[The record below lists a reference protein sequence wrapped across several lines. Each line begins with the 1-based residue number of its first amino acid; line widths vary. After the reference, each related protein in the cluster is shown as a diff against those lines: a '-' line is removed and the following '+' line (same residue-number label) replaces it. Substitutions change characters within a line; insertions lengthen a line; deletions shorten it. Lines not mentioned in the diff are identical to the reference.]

1 MHDLIKKRRHNPVRQ
16 VLGETG
22 LYHSFRLPD
31 GRFLRGAMSME
42 LQEER
47 LAPFRLAEDLKGKRI
62 LDIGPWDGYY
72 TFEMERR
79 GAEVV
84 AIDYADLD
92 TFRELHRALNSQA
105 RYLRLDVY
113 ELDPAKIGTFDIVL
127 CLGVLYH
134 LKHPLLA
141 LEKICAV
148 TRDVCIVDTFVIDG
162 ETWQQDIRSPL
173 PYVEFYETDELG
185 GQVDNWSGPT
195 VTAVEALIRAAGFA
209 RADVLC
215 VTDTSAAVAAAR
227 HWRDLPPTQGEPI
240 EIAGLTCH
248 FHRGRS
254 FQSQKEEYIALWCLW
269 PNVTAPPLDVVF
281 PEVDGFGVAP
291 LACALTKDGLLVN
304 MRVPPGLCAG
314 RHETRLKIGGSRWS
328 KASTFYVNLPPI
340 RGPIHLVSVQDG
352 ITWHNDE
359 VVWEQGGW
367 MTLWVQGLSAEADPG
382 NTLVELAGIPHYP
395 EEVYPDSGQIN
406 VRLRP
411 VVHEGM
417 SQVRVLHR
425 GAVSNTVSVAV
436 RGQAPAIQGLEPLTA
451 GQFFSPGTDC
461 S

>member
-1 MHDLIKKRRHNPVRQ
+1 MDDLIQKRRHNPVRQ
-16 VLGETG
+16 GLAETG
-22 LYHSFRLPD
+22 LFHSFRLPD
-31 GRFLRGAMSME
+31 GRLLRGAMDIE
-42 LQEER
+42 LLEER
-47 LAPFRLAEDLKGKRI
+47 LASFGLPEDLKGKRV

-79 GAEVV
+79 GAQVV
-84 AIDYADLD
+84 AIDRVDLN

-105 RYLRLDVY
+105 SYLRLDVY
-113 ELDPAKIGTFDIVL
+113 ELDPAEIGTFDIVL

-148 TRDVCIVDTFVIDG
+148 TRHVCIIDTFVIDG
-162 ETWQQDIRSPL
+162 EAWQQGVRPPL
-173 PYVEFYETDELG
+173 PYVEFYETDELA

-209 RADVLC
+209 QADVLR
-215 VTDTSAAVAAAR
+215 VTDRSARIAAGR
-227 HWRDLPPTQGEPI
+227 HWRDLPPDQGEPI
-240 EIAGLTCH
+240 EIARLTCH
-248 FHRGRS
+248 FDRGRS
-254 FQSQKEEYIALWCLW
+254 FRSQKEEYITLWCRCSA
-269 PNVTAPPLDVVF
+269 VTAPPLDVIF

-291 LACALTKDGLLVN
+291 VACGLAEGGFLVN
-304 MRVPPGLCAG
+304 VRVPPGLCAG
-314 RHETRLKIGGSRWS
+314 RHETRLKIDRSRWS
-328 KASTFYVNLPPI
+328 EPSTFYVDLPQI
-340 RGPIHLVSVQDG
+340 SGPIHLTSVQDG
-352 ITWHNDE
+352 ITWHYDE

-406 VRLRP
+406 VHLRP
-411 VVHEGM
+411 IVHEGT

-425 GAVSNTVSVAV
+425 GAASNVMNVAV
-436 RGQAPAIQGLEPLTA
+436 RGQAPAIQGLEPLA
-451 GQFFSPGTDC
+451 LQRIFPADEGS
-461 S
+461 